1 MNSQTPS
8 QTPSNFRRNLVIAL
22 GVLWITLP
30 PLMGFW
36 LLGELGN
43 VGDWLKSHPD
53 YGLLIFIGVFALT
66 SGFGLLPTYA
76 QAILGGWV
84 FGLTIGTAAAMCGL
98 LGGAAIGLF
107 FARIVSG
114 ASIKALIDN
123 NPRGRVIRNA
133 LVESSQR
140 RTFLLILLLRLPP
153 NSPFAIA
160 NLAMGASGVRALPLL
175 GATVLG
181 MFPRTL
187 VTCGAAAA
195 AAKTGARDFQQLFAE
210 TGWGWIAVGFCSF
223 IIALLIIRV
232 ISIRALK
239 SAGLMEQSPPAS

>member
-1 MNSQTPS
+1 MNSDIQHHS
-8 QTPSNFRRNLVIAL
+8 HSKFRRNLVIAL
-22 GVLWITLP
+22 GVLWLTLP

-36 LLGELGN
+36 LLGELGT
-43 VGDWLKSHPD
+43 VGDWLRSRSD
-53 YGLLIFIGVFALT
+53 YGLFIFVGVFALA

-84 FGLTIGTAAAMCGL
+84 FGVSIGTAAAMCGL
-98 LGGAAIGLF
+98 IGGTAIGFF

-114 ASIKALIDN
+114 ASIKSLIDS
-123 NPRGRVIRNA
+123 NPRGRVIRDA

-160 NLAMGASGVRALPLL
+160 NLAMGASGVRPLPLL
-175 GATVLG
+175 GATALG

-187 VTCGAAAA
+187 ITCGAAATA
-195 AAKTGARDFQQLFAE
+195 ASTGARDIQQLFAQQS
-210 TGWGWIAVGFCSF
+210 WGWIVIGIFSLVIALF
-223 IIALLIIRV
+223 IIRKV
-232 ISIRALK
+232 SMHALK
-239 SAGLMEQSPPAS
+239 SAGLLEKSPPVA